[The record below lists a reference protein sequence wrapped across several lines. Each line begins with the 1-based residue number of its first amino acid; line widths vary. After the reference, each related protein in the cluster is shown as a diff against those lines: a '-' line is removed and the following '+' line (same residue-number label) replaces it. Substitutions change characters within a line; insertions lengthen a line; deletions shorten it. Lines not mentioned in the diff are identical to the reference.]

1 MSISDAIIENNNTD
15 IETDNVVQIN
25 PPSESSES
33 SESSV
38 SNESNDEKCSV
49 CLLSIDSDSYTTN
62 CNHTFCKVCIE
73 EWFNNNHN
81 DCPMCRTRI
90 NECIHNY
97 ENTKIKIYFL
107 NNNENNQNQ
116 DNRIELEN
124 RILRNIVKRYN
135 CSLCFILGLFLWDK
149 LTNYNCIRN
158 YNLLKSEYDILFE
171 NYKALN
177 NSYNNLYN
185 KDFCSYDINDMN
197 DYVDISLYSYH
208 KIIGVCSIPVEYLYS
223 CIINN

>member
-1 MSISDAIIENNNTD
+1 MSISDAIIENNSSE
-15 IETDNVVQIN
+15 IENDSELNSPN
-25 PPSESSES
+25 ESSG
-33 SESSV
+33 
-38 SNESNDEKCSV
+38 SNDEKCSV
-49 CLLSIDSDSYTTN
+49 CLSSINSDSYTTN
-62 CNHTFCKVCIE
+62 CNHTFCKGCIE
-73 EWFNNNHN
+73 EWFDNNHS

-107 NNNENNQNQ
+107 NNNENNQNHN
-116 DNRIELEN
+116 NRIELEN

-135 CSLCFILGLFLWDK
+135 CSLCFILGLFLWNK
-149 LTNYNCIRN
+149 FSSYNCIRN
-158 YNLLKSEYDILFE
+158 YNLLKSDYDILLE

-177 NSYNNLYN
+177 NSYSNLYN
-185 KDFCSYDINDMN
+185 KDFCSYDINEMN
-197 DYVDISLYSYH
+197 DFVDISLYSYQ